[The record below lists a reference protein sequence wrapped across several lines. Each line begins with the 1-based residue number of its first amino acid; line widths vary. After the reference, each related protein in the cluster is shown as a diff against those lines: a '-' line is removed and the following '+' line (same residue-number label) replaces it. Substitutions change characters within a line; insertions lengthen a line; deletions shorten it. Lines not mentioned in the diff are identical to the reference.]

1 MSNRKLADLP
11 LRGLTQADGRLREV
25 QSYRRL
31 RRQLLADMGGAED
44 IPATRLAVVE
54 TLAMA
59 AAIQRAEF
67 IAIIDDP
74 SRDPSRF
81 AALGN
86 LVLGAARTLGMKR
99 IPKDVPNLR
108 EYLAQATET
117 AQATRSTF
125 AEPSAPPLGSAAQG
139 GSDAP

>member
-86 LVLGAARTLGMKR
+86 LVLGASRTLGMKR
-99 IPKDVPNLR
+99 VPKDVPTLR
-108 EYLAQATET
+108 EYLEQAAQATET
-117 AQATRSTF
+117 AQDTRSP
-125 AEPSAPPLGSAAQG
+125 EPREDDAA
-139 GSDAP
+139 